1 MNDSYVHY
9 SFDWWLATL
18 GGFAFLHN
26 SYASTQQSI
35 GKYFSCLK
43 KIYIK
48 KTIKWNV
55 ARIVFMEQTLA
66 SICLSSHSWHW

>member
-43 KIYIK
+43 KNIYKK
-48 KTIKWNV
+48 KT
-55 ARIVFMEQTLA
+55 
-66 SICLSSHSWHW
+66 SSGTSVG